1 MVGLVRNLVS
11 APRLALLRMGHGT
24 IGRMKSLP
32 RTIVAAVALAGVCVF
47 VFAMSAMPG
56 GESGGLSLKIAKAI
70 ARCVVVGYD
79 SLPLAGQLLWQ
90 DRLHFLVRKAAHFT
104 EYAVL
109 GALAANLLRQASRD
123 PKWASRV
130 AVIEPAFRL
139 VLVSWFFSVAYAA
152 SDEFHQLF
160 VPGRAGAAGDVAIDS
175 AGALVGILVY
185 AFFALRT
192 RKV

>member
-1 MVGLVRNLVS
+1 MICHILLTAAIMIFIFIQS
-11 APRLALLRMGHGT
+11 A
-24 IGRMKSLP
+24 LP
-32 RTIVAAVALAGVCVF
+32 DVL
-47 VFAMSAMPG
+47 SAR
-56 GESGGLSLKIAKAI
+56 ESGVISAF
-70 ARCVVVGYD
+70 
-79 SLPLAGQLLWQ
+79 LAELFRV
-90 DRLHFLVRKAAHFT
+90 DHEAVSFAVRKAAHFT

-175 AGALVGILVY
+175 AGALVGVLLY
-185 AFFALRT
+185 AAFALRA
-192 RKV
+192 RKA